1 MAITYT
7 EIQRQRLYRDPL
19 APLDAEHDAFVELLS
34 SPHSQ
39 GQDLDRSV
47 HSRSHWRRLD
57 HCEKRKREDRHVEQL
72 AHEHG
77 LASSYRRNGCRL
89 TPKTFCESDPAIEVE
104 QAEVRHRLTIALA
117 NLSAQ
122 ERSILV
128 ARYYDNQPLREI
140 ASRLGCKVQSVHR
153 REKRALQ
160 HLQSQLTALWGH

>member
-7 EIQRQRLYRDPL
+7 KIQRQRLYRDPF

-34 SPHSQ
+34 YRHPQ
-39 GQDLDRSV
+39 GQDLDRFI

-57 HCEKRKREDRHVEQL
+57 HCKKQKREDRHVEQL
-72 AHEHG
+72 ASERG
-77 LASSYRRNGCRL
+77 LSSYRRNGCKL

-104 QAEVRHRLTIALA
+104 QAEVKHRLTIALA
-117 NLSAQ
+117 TLSAQ
-122 ERSILV
+122 EQTILV

-160 HLQSQLTALWGH
+160 HLQSQIIALWGH